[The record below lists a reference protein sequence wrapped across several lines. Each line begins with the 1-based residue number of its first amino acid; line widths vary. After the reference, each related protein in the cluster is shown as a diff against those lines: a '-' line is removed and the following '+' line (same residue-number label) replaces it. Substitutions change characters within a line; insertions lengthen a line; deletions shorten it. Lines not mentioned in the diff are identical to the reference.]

1 MRRLVVALVAVL
13 AMAGAMTGARAQVSP
28 ELIEKLKALAAS
40 PAGQAGIAQAKSK
53 AQATYAQE
61 EQEWAAC
68 KALPDVNSRATCY
81 EGVHDRVSAQVS
93 GFLK

>member
-1 MRRLVVALVAVL
+1 MRRLVVALVAGLVV
-13 AMAGAMTGARAQVSP
+13 AGAATGVRAQVSP
-28 ELIEKLKALAAS
+28 DLVEKLKALAAS

-61 EQEWAAC
+61 EQDWAAC
-68 KALPDVNSRATCY
+68 KALPDVKARATCY
-81 EGVHDRVSAQVS
+81 EGVHDRISAQVS